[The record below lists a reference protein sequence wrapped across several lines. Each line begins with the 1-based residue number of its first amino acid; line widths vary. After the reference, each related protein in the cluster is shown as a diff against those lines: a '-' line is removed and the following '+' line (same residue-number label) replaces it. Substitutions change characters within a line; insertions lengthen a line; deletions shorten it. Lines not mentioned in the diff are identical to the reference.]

1 MKGSDL
7 RDLVSGSTRRLL
19 GFLERTQQPDGSW
32 VVPYT
37 GPNFLLPLYA
47 ITTYLTQHPVTD
59 AERARLVAGLL
70 KPQLPDGSIGL
81 HEESVQGAVFTSS
94 ISYAALRLLGEK
106 PDRPELAR
114 LRDWIH
120 CMGTPVKAAAWG
132 KFILSILNL
141 YDWSG
146 VSPVPP
152 ELYLLPKWFPL
163 QPINISGYVR
173 VVYLPMAYFYG
184 RRWQAPL
191 DPVLRDLRRELFPQ
205 VYERIEWPRHRGD
218 LAPTD
223 HIVPEGILLRL
234 SLPLVRH
241 AEKWIPSWIRQKAL
255 QLAYE
260 HICYEDEQSDYV
272 RQAPVNACYNTL
284 VHFIEKQ
291 PERLQR
297 SWEELP
303 RYLWQHPDHTA
314 CQGFT
319 SSKVWDTAFT
329 LQGVLHLPEEM
340 VPQRMIREGC
350 RYLMENQVID
360 ELPNPR
366 RYHRLPRRGGWP
378 FSERRN
384 GWSIADCTAESL
396 LAWVG
401 SEPFLSQP
409 APREAIGDGVRFI
422 LSYQNRDGGW
432 GSCDRVVGPLWIE
445 RFNASHVFAD
455 IMVDHSFA
463 ECTGSVLSALALVQK
478 KFPEMETARIAHA
491 IREGVRYL
499 TKTQRPDG
507 SWEAVWGI
515 CFNYG
520 TSFALPGLRAVGI
533 PASDPRIVR
542 GRAFLFQNQLADGGW
557 GEHPDSCLQRRPIP
571 SKNGLVEPTALAVI
585 ALLATGSHEDPAV
598 RRGLEFLCRTQKPDG
613 DFPPQPIPGLFYR
626 TTLIRYDH
634 YKRAFPMKAYA
645 TYLATDRKS

>member
-1 MKGSDL
+1 MSGGDTL
-7 RDLVSGSTRRLL
+7 RAAVSESTRRLVE
-19 GFLERTQQPDGSW
+19 FLHTTQEADGSW
-32 VVPYT
+32 LVPYT

-47 ITTYLTQHPVTD
+47 ITTYLTRHPVSEQ
-59 AERARLVAGLL
+59 ERNRLVAGLL

-81 HEESVQGAVFTSS
+81 HEESVRGAVFTSS

-106 PDRPELAR
+106 PDRRELVR
-114 LRDWIH
+114 MRDWIH
-120 CMGTPVKAAAWG
+120 RMGTPVKAAAWG

-191 DPVLRDLRRELFPQ
+191 DVRLREIRGELFPQ
-205 VYERIEWPRHRGD
+205 GFEQIDWPRHRGD
-218 LAPTD
+218 QAPTD
-223 HIVPEGILLRL
+223 HIVPEGFLLRI

-241 AEKWIPSWIRQKAL
+241 LEKWIPSWIRQKAL
-255 QLAYE
+255 RLAYE

-284 VHFIEKQ
+284 VHFIEQQ
-291 PERLQR
+291 PDRLRR

-303 RYLWQHPDHTA
+303 RYLWEHPDHTA

-329 LQGVLHLPEEM
+329 LQGANHLPREM
-340 VPQRMIREGC
+340 VPPDMIRQGC
-350 RYLMENQVID
+350 RYLMENQVVD
-360 ELPNPR
+360 ELPHPR
-366 RYHRLPRRGGWP
+366 RYHRLPRKGGWP

-396 LAWVG
+396 LALVDA
-401 SEPFLSQP
+401 EAYLPQ
-409 APREAIGDGVRFI
+409 AVPREVVENGVRFI

-445 RFNASHVFAD
+445 IFNASHVFAD

-478 KFPEMETARIAHA
+478 KFPKLESARVDQA
-491 IREGVRYL
+491 IREGIRYL
-499 TKTQRPDG
+499 TETQKADG

-533 PASDPRIVR
+533 PESDARIAR
-542 GRAFLFQNQLADGGW
+542 GRHFLLQQQLADGGW
-557 GEHPDSCLQRRPIP
+557 GEHPDSCLERRPIP
-571 SKNGLVEPTALAVI
+571 SSHGLVEPTALAVI
-585 ALLATGSHEDPAV
+585 ALLSSGSKRDPAV
-598 RRGLEFLCRTQKPDG
+598 LRGLEFLLKTQKPDG

-634 YKRAFPMKAYA
+634 YKRAFPLKAFA
-645 TYLATDRKS
+645 AYLATKE

>member
-1 MKGSDL
+1 MSQTDL
-7 RDLVSGSTRRLL
+7 RHQVSASARRLL
-19 GFLERTQQPDGSW
+19 EFLQRTQEPDGSW
-32 VVPYT
+32 AVPYT
-37 GPNFLLPLYA
+37 GPNFLLPLYV
-47 ITTYLTQHPVTD
+47 ITTYLTHHPVSD
-59 AERARLVAGLL
+59 AEQKRFVAGLL

-81 HEESVQGAVFTSS
+81 HEESVRGAVFTSS
-94 ISYAALRLLGEK
+94 ISYAALRLLGES
-106 PDRPELAR
+106 PDRRELVR
-114 LRDWIH
+114 LREWIH
-120 CMGTPVKAAAWG
+120 RMGTPVKAAAWG

-152 ELYLLPKWFPL
+152 ELYLLPRWFPL

-191 DPVLRDLRRELFPQ
+191 DARLREIRSELFPQ
-205 VYERIEWPRHRGD
+205 GFDRIDWPSHRGD

-223 HIVPEGILLRL
+223 HIVPESFLLKI
-234 SLPLVRH
+234 SLPCVRH
-241 AEKWIPSWIRQKAL
+241 LERWIPSWLRRKAL
-255 QLAYE
+255 RLAYD
-260 HICYEDEQSDYV
+260 HICYEDEQSAYV

-284 VHFIEKQ
+284 VHFIENQ
-291 PERLQR
+291 PDRLRR

-329 LQGVLHLPEEM
+329 LQGAIHLPRDM
-340 VPQRMIREGC
+340 VPPAMVRQGC
-350 RYLMENQVID
+350 HYLTENQVID
-360 ELPNPR
+360 ELPDPR

-396 LAWVG
+396 LALAG
-401 SEPFLSQP
+401 SESFLP
-409 APREAIGDGVRFI
+409 HPVPRKILEDGVRFI

-445 RFNASHVFAD
+445 IFNASHVFAD

-463 ECTGSVLSALALVQK
+463 ECTGSVLSALALIRNK
-478 KFPEMETARIAHA
+478 LPDLETVRVSRA
-491 IREGVRYL
+491 IHEGIRYL
-499 TKTQRPDG
+499 TETQKADG

-533 PASDPRIVR
+533 PESDPRIVR
-542 GRAFLFQNQLADGGW
+542 GRAFLRQQQLPDGGW
-557 GEHPDSCLQRRPIP
+557 GEHPDSCVERRPIP
-571 SKNGLVEPTALAVI
+571 STTGLVEPTALAVI
-585 ALLATGSHEDPAV
+585 ALLATGPREDSAV
-598 RRGLEFLCRTQKPDG
+598 RRGLEFLCRTQKSDG

-634 YKRAFPMKAYA
+634 YKRAFPLKAYA
-645 TYLATDRKS
+645 HYLAAS

>member
-1 MKGSDL
+1 MSVGNPL
-7 RDLVSGSTRRLL
+7 HPVVLESTQRLL
-19 GFLERTQQPDGSW
+19 GFLQKTQETDGSW
-32 VVPYT
+32 MVPYT

-47 ITTYLTQHPVTD
+47 ITTYLTRHPVSD
-59 AERARLVAGLL
+59 SERSRMVAGLL

-81 HEESVQGAVFTSS
+81 HEESARGAVFTSS

-106 PDRPELAR
+106 PDRTELVR
-114 LRDWIH
+114 LRNWIH
-120 CMGTPVKAAAWG
+120 RMGTPVKAAAWG

-191 DPVLRDLRRELFPQ
+191 DSRLREIRGELFPQ
-205 VYERIEWPRHRGD
+205 GFDQIDWPRHRGD

-223 HIVPEGILLRL
+223 HIVPESFLLRI
-234 SLPLVRH
+234 SLPLVRLL
-241 AEKWIPSWIRQKAL
+241 EKWIPDWIRQKAL
-255 QLAYE
+255 KLVYE

-284 VHFIEKQ
+284 VHLIEKQ
-291 PERLQR
+291 PERVRR

-329 LQGVLHLPEEM
+329 LQGANHLPKEM
-340 VPQRMIREGC
+340 VPQEMVRRGC
-350 RYLMENQVID
+350 RYLTENQVLD
-360 ELPNPR
+360 ELPHPR
-366 RYHRLPRRGGWP
+366 RYHRLPRKGGWP

-396 LAWVG
+396 LALVDA
-401 SEPFLSQP
+401 EPFLPQ
-409 APREAIGDGVRFI
+409 AVPREVIENGVRFI

-445 RFNASHVFAD
+445 IFNASHVFAD

-463 ECTGSVLSALALVQK
+463 ECTGSVLSALALIQR
-478 KFPEMETARIAHA
+478 KFPDLEPNRVAHA

-499 TKTQRPDG
+499 SETQQPDG

-533 PASDPRIVR
+533 RENDPRIVR
-542 GRAFLFQNQLADGGW
+542 GRTFLARQQLADGGW
-557 GEHPDSCLQRRPIP
+557 GEHPDSCIERRPIP
-571 SKNGLVEPTALAVI
+571 SSTGLVEPTALAVI
-585 ALLATGSHEDPAV
+585 ALLQTGPKEDPSV
-598 RRGLEFLCRTQKPDG
+598 RRGLQFLCQTQKADG
-613 DFPPQPIPGLFYR
+613 DFPAQPIPGLFYR

-634 YKRAFPMKAYA
+634 YKRAFPLKAFA
-645 TYLATDRKS
+645 SYLTTR